1 MMAVAVIVMTLLLG
15 MSRHDCVL
23 KESPGRDQQV
33 FGGPEVADILKGKD
47 SRIGAKSR
55 CPLHLPGGNVET
67 HVKCTLEE

>member
-1 MMAVAVIVMTLLLG
+1 MTLLLG

-33 FGGPEVADILKGKD
+33 FGGSEVADIFKGKD
-47 SRIGAKSR
+47 SRIGVKISLSAAFA
-55 CPLHLPGGNVET
+55 PGHVET